1 MKKDTDVMVRI
12 EKDLYGIVRRLAR
25 MREKKI
31 RILVSEILHEYIDK
45 IPQDER
51 KMIDQMLKK
60 AIEYS
65 NK

>member
-1 MKKDTDVMVRI
+1 MVRI